1 MKPNNRKNIA
11 ILSFALVVV
20 TLGFGMIIPLFPFY
34 IEKLGASGS
43 DLGLLVATTALFE
56 FLCAPIWGGIS
67 DRAGRKPVLMIGMVG
82 YGLSSLLFG
91 LSTQVWMLYGSRALS
106 GLLSSA
112 TAASAMAYIGDSTS
126 EEDRGSGIGMLGA
139 AMGLGLIVGPGLGGW
154 LGAGSL
160 ATPFFIAAGLALL
173 ALLLILLFLPES
185 LPAGARQGSSVQTV
199 QFGELRR
206 ALVSPIGILL
216 GLLFLVSFGLTNF
229 EAVFGLYAA
238 EKLGYGPD
246 RVGMILVVVGIT
258 STLGKATL
266 IGPLTRR
273 WGEPAIIKG
282 SMLASSV
289 GFLVLLLA
297 NSYVTILVATG
308 LFILSKTLL
317 RTALLSLASRRS
329 EIPRQARDDVP
340 RQARDDVPRQARDD
354 MLGEAREIP
363 RQAQDDVPRQAWDDV
378 VGQARDGSV
387 RQVVRRA
394 HHAARD
400 GSVGQGVVMGLGNSF
415 INLGRIVGPIW
426 AGVIFDVNW
435 SYPYLSGA
443 AIMFVGFLIGLR
455 WVSRGRTAT
464 SCGFP

>member
-1 MKPNNRKNIA
+1 MRHESRITNHGSGLDFTRYPMNTNNRKNIA

-43 DLGLLVATTALFE
+43 DLGLLVATAALFE
-56 FLCAPIWGGIS
+56 FLCAPIWGSIS

-91 LSTQVWMLYGSRALS
+91 LSTQMWMLYGSRALS

-126 EEDRGSGIGMLGA
+126 EQDRGSGIGMLGA

-160 ATPFFIAAGLALL
+160 ATPFFIAAGLALV

-185 LPAGARQGSSVQTV
+185 LPAEARQGGSVQTV

-216 GLLFLVSFGLTNF
+216 ALLFLVSFGLTNF

-246 RVGMILVVVGIT
+246 RVGGILVVVGVT

-273 WGEPAIIKG
+273 WGEAAIIKG

-297 NSYVTILVATG
+297 NSYPTILLATG

-329 EIPRQARDDVP
+329 VLRQAQDEIPRQARDDAL
-340 RQARDDVPRQARDD
+340 R
-354 MLGEAREIP
+354 G
-363 RQAQDDVPRQAWDDV
+363 AQ
-378 VGQARDGSV
+378 
-387 RQVVRRA
+387 
-394 HHAARD
+394 D

-426 AGVIFDVNW
+426 AGFIFDVNW

-443 AIMFVGFLIGLR
+443 AIMFVGFLIGLK
-455 WVSRGRTAT
+455 WVSQGKTAT
-464 SCGFP
+464 SCGVR

>member
-1 MKPNNRKNIA
+1 
-11 ILSFALVVV
+11 
-20 TLGFGMIIPLFPFY
+20 
-34 IEKLGASGS
+34 
-43 DLGLLVATTALFE
+43 
-56 FLCAPIWGGIS
+56 
-67 DRAGRKPVLMIGMVG
+67 
-82 YGLSSLLFG
+82 
-91 LSTQVWMLYGSRALS
+91 
-106 GLLSSA
+106 
-112 TAASAMAYIGDSTS
+112 
-126 EEDRGSGIGMLGA
+126 
-139 AMGLGLIVGPGLGGW
+139 
-154 LGAGSL
+154 
-160 ATPFFIAAGLALL
+160 
-173 ALLLILLFLPES
+173 
-185 LPAGARQGSSVQTV
+185 VQTV
-199 QFGELRR
+199 QFGELQR

-238 EKLGYGPD
+238 EKLGYGPE
-246 RVGMILVVVGIT
+246 RVGAILVVVGVT

-329 EIPRQARDDVP
+329 EIPRQAEIPRQTRDDVLGRAGGEIP
-340 RQARDDVPRQARDD
+340 RQARDDGVGR
-354 MLGEAREIP
+354 
-363 RQAQDDVPRQAWDDV
+363 AQ
-378 VGQARDGSV
+378 
-387 RQVVRRA
+387 
-394 HHAARD
+394 D

-426 AGVIFDVNW
+426 AGFIFDVNW

-455 WVSRGRTAT
+455 WVSQGRTAT
-464 SCGFP
+464 SCGVR